1 MNDGF
6 FLPDKPDG
14 MAAFGNISDE
24 VVVIRNHE
32 INPLAFGSTGPFGF
46 NNRKINQVPDDLIYD
61 KGRVMPCLGGT
72 TTLFTIQKRKKLLIN
87 SLALLEP

>member
-46 NNRKINQVPDDLIYD
+46 NNRKMNQVPDDLIYD
-61 KGRVMPCLGGT
+61 KEEDVCLGGT
-72 TTLFTIQKRKKLLIN
+72 TTFVYNTKTQK
-87 SLALLEP
+87 